1 MSKDLITFSE
11 EDKKV
16 IMTQFFPQG
25 TSNEQ
30 MKFCISVAKELGLN
44 PITKEIWFIK
54 RKSKVNNQWVEI
66 VEPMTGRDSFLKIA
80 HRSGQFAGI
89 ESDSRVEAVAS
100 LENGEWVEKKELVAT
115 CQVFRRDIEKPF
127 IVSVNYS
134 EYVQRSNAG
143 DITKFWKEK
152 PHTMLKKVA
161 ESQALKKAFNI
172 HGIYDEAEIRESFD
186 KGVDAIPRQGE
197 YTDAEIENVPPI
209 TENELKTRLALKLRS
224 ASFNNQDVKDF
235 AAMFELSGNLEL
247 IQELISN
254 DEMMTE
260 FIDKFNAKFENGET
274 K

>member
-11 EDKKV
+11 DEKKV

-30 MKFCISVAKELGLN
+30 MKFCMSVAKELGLN

-80 HRSGQFAGI
+80 HRSGQFGGI
-89 ESDSRVEAVAS
+89 ETDAKIESVAS
-100 LENGEWVEKKELVAT
+100 LENGEWVNRNELVAT

-127 IVSVNYS
+127 IVSVNYN

-172 HGIYDEAEIRESFD
+172 HGIYDEAEIRERFD
-186 KGVDAIPRQGE
+186 TGVDAVPRAGD
-197 YTDAEIENVPPI
+197 YTDVEIEDVPPI
-209 TENELKTRLALKLRS
+209 TENELKSRVGLKLRA
-224 ASFNNQDVKDF
+224 ASFNNQDIKDF
-235 AAMFELSGNLEL
+235 AVMFELNGNLEL
-247 IQELISN
+247 MQELIVN

-260 FIDKFNAKFENGET
+260 FIDKFNEKFEGE